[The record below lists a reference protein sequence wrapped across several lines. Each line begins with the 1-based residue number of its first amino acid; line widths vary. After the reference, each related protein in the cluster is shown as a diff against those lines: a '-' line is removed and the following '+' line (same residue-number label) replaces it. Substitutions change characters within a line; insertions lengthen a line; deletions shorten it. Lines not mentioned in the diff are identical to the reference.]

1 MERKTDS
8 MRYSDKDIMQ
18 LFAAYSLLIDKVE
31 ELEKKL
37 AAKGSKQKCKVI
49 PLVTQKTKPSRT

>member
-1 MERKTDS
+1 

-49 PLVTQKTKPSRT
+49 PLVAQKTKPSRT

>member
-1 MERKTDS
+1 

-31 ELEKKL
+31 MLEKKL
-37 AAKGSKQKCKVI
+37 AAKETKRKCKVI
-49 PLVTQKTKPSRT
+49 PLVTTKSKPSRT

>member
-1 MERKTDS
+1 

-37 AAKGSKQKCKVI
+37 ASKGVKQKCKVI